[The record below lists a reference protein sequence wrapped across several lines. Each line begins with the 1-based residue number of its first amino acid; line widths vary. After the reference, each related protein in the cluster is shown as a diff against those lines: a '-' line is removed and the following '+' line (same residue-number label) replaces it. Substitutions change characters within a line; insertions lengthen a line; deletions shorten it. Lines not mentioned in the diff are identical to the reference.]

1 MNPSFLPVLL
11 AAALSLPGAPA
22 TAHEGEAHDTPS
34 DVRAAPAE
42 GTAASAPGPDE
53 GAAAQRQADGSVFV
67 PKLVQYRIGVRTQ
80 RARLEPLSAPLQ
92 LAGVVVADPNAGGR
106 VQASQAGRVEPGP
119 SGLPVLGQRVAKGQ
133 VIAWLQPT
141 IGNVERSNQQA
152 ELAAIDAQLE
162 IAKGRVARYEQ
173 LDGAVPRKD
182 LEAARVE
189 ARALQL
195 RRAALSAGLGAREA
209 LRAPVSGVVSVA
221 AAVAGQVVE
230 PRDILFEIVDPS
242 RLAIEALAYDPALAD
257 GIRSADAVTSRGT
270 LSLQFAGAGRQL
282 RGQALPLLFR
292 VKTPGVALA
301 VGQPVQVIARSAR
314 TLRGVALPQEALVR
328 NRAGEWVV
336 WVHVAP
342 ERFAPRRVVSE
353 ALDARTVAVASGIA
367 PGDQVVVSGAS
378 LLAQV
383 R

>member
-1 MNPSFLPVLL
+1 MKASFLPALL
-11 AAALSLPGAPA
+11 ATALSLASA
-22 TAHEGEAHDTPS
+22 SAMAHEGETHEPPPDART
-34 DVRAAPAE
+34 APAS
-42 GTAASAPGPDE
+42 GAATSATGSE
-53 GAAAQRQADGSVFV
+53 ESAAAQRQADGSVFV

-80 RARLEPLSAPLQ
+80 RAKLEPLSAPLQ
-92 LAGVVVADPNAGGR
+92 LAGTVVADPNAGGR

-141 IGNVERSNQQA
+141 IGNVERGNQQA
-152 ELAAIDAQLE
+152 DLAALDAQLE
-162 IAKGRVARYEQ
+162 IAKARVARYEQ
-173 LDGAVPRKD
+173 LDGAIPRKD
-182 LEAARVE
+182 IEAAHVE
-189 ARALQL
+189 ARALQR

-209 LRAPVSGVVSVA
+209 LRAPVSGVVSAA

-257 GIRSADAVTSRGT
+257 GIRSAEAVASGGT
-270 LSLQFAGAGRQL
+270 LSLQFVGAGRQL

-292 VKTPGVALA
+292 VKSPGIALA
-301 VGQPVQVIARSAR
+301 IGQPVQVIARSAR
-314 TLRGVALPQEALVR
+314 TLQGVALPQEAIVR
-328 NRAGEWVV
+328 NRAGEWVA